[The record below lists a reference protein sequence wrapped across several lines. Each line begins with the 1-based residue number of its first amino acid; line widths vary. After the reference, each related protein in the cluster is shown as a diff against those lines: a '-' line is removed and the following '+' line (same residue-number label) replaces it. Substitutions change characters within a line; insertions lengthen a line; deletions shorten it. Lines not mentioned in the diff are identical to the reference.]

1 MRSLV
6 RIASAVVLTT
16 VAAVVAPQ
24 PAMAQ
29 AGDPIVFVHGYRG
42 QAATWDDMKSKFAA
56 SGYAQDR
63 LHAFEYPAG
72 ISNAQAA
79 ERLDAYVGDVLA
91 KTRASKVDV
100 VSHSMGALNSRH
112 WMKFLGGADVVDDW
126 VGLGAPNHG
135 TDTARLCAD
144 VACQEMRP
152 GSEFLNALNADDETH
167 GAANYGN
174 FWSDCD
180 GVVQPARSAVLEGA
194 TNVRVGCV
202 HHVDLVR
209 NREVYDQVA
218 AFVS

>member
-16 VAAVVAPQ
+16 VAAVVAPL

-29 AGDPIVFVHGYRG
+29 ASDPVVFVHGYRG
-42 QAATWDDMKSKFAA
+42 QAATWDDMKARFAE
-56 SGYAQDR
+56 SGYAQER
-63 LHAFEYPAG
+63 LHAFEYPVG
-72 ISNAQAA
+72 ISNAEAA
-79 ERLDAYVGDVLA
+79 QRLSTYVGDVLT
-91 KTRASKVDV
+91 KTGASKVDV

-135 TDTARLCAD
+135 TETARLCAD

-152 GSEFLNALNADDETH
+152 GSEFLNALNADDATP

-180 GVVQPARSAVLEGA
+180 GVVQPARSAVLAGA
-194 TNVRVGCV
+194 TNVQVGCV
-202 HHVDLVR
+202 NHVDLVR
-209 NREVYDQVA
+209 NHEVYQRVA
-218 AFVS
+218 AFIS